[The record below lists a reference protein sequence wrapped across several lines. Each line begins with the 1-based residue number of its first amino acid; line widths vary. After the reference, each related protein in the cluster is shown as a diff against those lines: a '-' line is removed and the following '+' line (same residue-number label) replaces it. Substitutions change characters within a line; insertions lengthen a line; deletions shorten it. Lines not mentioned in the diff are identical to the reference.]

1 MSSYLCPSPIG
12 PLTLVE
18 EDGALAAVHFH
29 PDLPRDAASF
39 ALPSTPLLRQ
49 AAAELR
55 EYFAGQR
62 RQFTVPLAPK
72 GTPFQQKVWKALQE
86 IPYGETRSYKE
97 IAIAAGNEK
106 ACRAVGMANN
116 RNPLPIFIPC
126 HRGVGS
132 NGKLVGYAGGL
143 DVKTFLLELEQSK

>member
-1 MSSYLCPSPIG
+1 MPTYMCPSPIG
-12 PLTLVE
+12 PLTLE
-18 EDGALAAVHFH
+18 EENGALTALRFN

-49 AAAELR
+49 AVAELR
-55 EYFAGQR
+55 EYFEGER
-62 RQFTVPLAPK
+62 REFTVPLAPK
-72 GTPFQQKVWKALQE
+72 GTSFQQKVWTALQT

-97 IAIAAGNEK
+97 IAVAIGNEK

-126 HRGVGS
+126 HRVVGS
-132 NGKLVGYAGGL
+132 SGKLVGYAGGL
-143 DVKTFLLELEQSK
+143 DVKTYLLELERE